1 MKAIAINQ
9 YGSADVLKVMELPEP
24 ELRPDGLKVKIH
36 AASVNPI
43 DWKLRQGQLKL
54 LSGSNF
60 PKILGSDLAGEVV
73 ACGDRITTF
82 KPGDEIYAFLN
93 PLAGGAYAEYAMIPE
108 AIACFKPKNLN
119 YSQAAA
125 VPLAATTALQAL
137 RDLGNLQGAQD
148 VLINGAS
155 GGVGSF
161 AVQIAKAFG
170 ARVTGVC
177 SSRNFEL
184 MEALNCDRMI
194 DYKAENFTQLPEK
207 YDLIFDAVGQKT
219 FRQCKRVLKRRGLYI
234 STLPSPQTLIQV
246 ALTSFLPGKTCKLV
260 LAQSRGS
267 DLAYLQSLIETE
279 QVKPVC
285 DRVFPL
291 AETADAH
298 RYSETKRAVGKI
310 IIAVI
315 ETDLRTD

>member
-9 YGSADVLKVMELPEP
+9 YGSADVLEYLELAEP
-24 ELRPDGLKVKIH
+24 TLKANALKVKVQ
-36 AASVNPI
+36 AASINPV
-43 DWKLRQGQLKL
+43 DWKVRQGTLKL
-54 LSGSNF
+54 LSGRSF
-60 PKILGSDLAGEVV
+60 PKVLGSDLAGEVV
-73 ACGDRITTF
+73 ACGDRVTLF

-93 PLAGGAYAEYAMIPE
+93 PLAGGAYAEYAVVPE
-108 AIACFKPKNLN
+108 AVACFKPRNLT
-119 YSQAAA
+119 YAQAAA

-137 RDLGNLQGAQD
+137 RDLANLKGSQT

-170 ARVTGVC
+170 ATVTGVC
-177 SSRNFEL
+177 SRRNFEL

-194 DYKAENFTQLPEK
+194 DYTAENFTQHTEK
-207 YDLIFDAVGQKT
+207 YDLIFDAVGQQT
-219 FRQCKRVLKRRGLYI
+219 FRQCKPALNPGGLYI
-234 STLPSPQTLIQV
+234 TTLPSPPTLIQA
-246 ALTSFLPGKTCKLV
+246 ALTSVLPGKSCKLV
-260 LAQSRGS
+260 IAQPRGI

-291 AETADAH
+291 AETVAAH
-298 RYSETKRAVGKI
+298 RYSETERAVGKI
-310 IIAVI
+310 ILTVA
-315 ETDLRTD
+315 